1 MTLRGPGVPW
11 SSQRVPE
18 VPVTLRAPEISG
30 FLCFWEVLG
39 SEVPVEASGILV
51 TPRSQRSWVS

>member
-1 MTLRGPGVPW
+1 M
-11 SSQRVPE
+11 
-18 VPVTLRAPEISG
+18 TLRAPEISR